1 MEFFCKSS
9 QRLNAVNYFRNK
21 APLHCSSVFY
31 TAFEQVFAP
40 LSTQDHEQQM
50 IVLNK
55 LNLFK
60 INNKGIKNVNC
71 YF

>member
-21 APLHCSSVFY
+21 APLHFSSVFN

-40 LSTQDHEQQM
+40 SVQQTVNNKM

-55 LNLFK
+55 LNLFQ

>member
-21 APLHCSSVFY
+21 APLHFSSVFN

-40 LSTQDHEQQM
+40 SVHQTM
-50 IVLNK
+50 SK
-55 LNLFK
+55 K
-60 INNKGIKNVNC
+60 W
-71 YF
+71 

>member
-21 APLHCSSVFY
+21 ARLHFSSVFN

-40 LSTQDHEQQM
+40 SVHQTM
-50 IVLNK
+50 SK
-55 LNLFK
+55 K
-60 INNKGIKNVNC
+60 
-71 YF
+71 

>member
-40 LSTQDHEQQM
+40 WVHQTM
-50 IVLNK
+50 
-55 LNLFK
+55 
-60 INNKGIKNVNC
+60 NNKW
-71 YF
+71 